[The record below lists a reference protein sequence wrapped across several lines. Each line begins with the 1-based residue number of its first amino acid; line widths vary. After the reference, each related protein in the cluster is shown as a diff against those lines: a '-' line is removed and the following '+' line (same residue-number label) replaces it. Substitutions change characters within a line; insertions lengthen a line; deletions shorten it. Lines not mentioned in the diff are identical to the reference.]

1 MFRNSY
7 VFDDVL
13 LVPKKTNVSSRKEI
27 NISVNLERIGRL
39 SIPIISANTQWCT
52 EDSMASEMARMGGL
66 GIIHRM
72 CTLETQISYV
82 RSVKSISNIISEK
95 DFLPTLDHNG
105 YLKVGAAVGIIGDYF
120 DRATQLVKSGVDF
133 LTVDIAHGHS
143 TQAIRAIKQ
152 LNKSFPEIPIIA
164 GNVATAQ
171 GVIDLASAGASIIK
185 VGIGPGSVC
194 TTRSVTGAGIPQLTA
209 IIDCVEA
216 AKELNVSIIA
226 DGGIKTS
233 GDIVKALAAGASCV
247 MLGRM
252 LAGTTE
258 SAAQLIEIDG
268 KKYKATKGF
277 VTFGTKLELQR
288 LRGQKIKKEEYIRY
302 VPEGVEA
309 CFKYIGPLREYLYQL
324 IGGIQSGFSY
334 SGAINYNELRNNH
347 EFIQVSPQTHQEN
360 IPHALNIYGTPPI
373 DYKKEVI
380 QNND

>member
-1 MFRNSY
+1 MFRKSY

-13 LVPKKTNVSSRKEI
+13 LVPKLTNVSSRKEI
-27 NISVNLERIGRL
+27 NISINLNPIGPL
-39 SIPIISANTQWCT
+39 NIPIISANTQWCT

-72 CTLETQISYV
+72 CTIETQINYV
-82 RSVKSISNIISEK
+82 RSVKSILNIKSEK
-95 DFLPTLDHNG
+95 DFLPTLDENG
-105 YLKVGAAVGIIGDYF
+105 LLKVGAAVGIIGDYF
-120 DRATQLVKSGVDF
+120 DRATQLIKSGADF
-133 LTVDIAHGHS
+133 LLVDVAHGHS
-143 TQAIRAIKQ
+143 TQTIRAIKK
-152 LNKSFPEIPIIA
+152 LNKHFPEIAIIA

-209 IIDCVEA
+209 IMDCVEA
-216 AKELNVSIIA
+216 AKTLNVSIIA
-226 DGGIKTS
+226 DGGIKSS
-233 GDIVKALAAGASCV
+233 GDIVKALAAGASAV

-258 SAAQLIEIDG
+258 SAAKLIEIDG

-288 LRGQKIKKEEYIRY
+288 LRGQKIQKEEYIRY

-309 CFKYIGPLREYLYQL
+309 CFEYIGPLREYLYQL

-334 SGAINYNELRNNH
+334 SGAINYNELRKNH
-347 EFIQVSPQTHQEN
+347 EFIQVSPQTYQEN

>member
-13 LVPKKTNVSSRKEI
+13 LIPKLTNIYSRKEI
-27 NISVNLERIGRL
+27 NLSVNLNRIGQL
-39 SIPIISANTQWCT
+39 NIPIISANTQWCT

-72 CTLETQISYV
+72 CTIETQISHV
-82 RSVKSISNIISEK
+82 RSVKSLLNIQSEK
-95 DFLPTLDHNG
+95 DFLPTLDNHG
-105 YLKVGAAVGIIGDYF
+105 YLKVGAAVGIIDDYF
-120 DRATQLVKSGVDF
+120 DRATQLIQSGADF
-133 LTVDIAHGHS
+133 ITVDVAHGHS
-143 TQAIRAIKQ
+143 TQVIRAIKK
-152 LNKSFPEIPIIA
+152 LNNNFPEIPIIA

-171 GVIDLASAGASIIK
+171 GVIDLAHAGASIIK

-209 IIDCVEA
+209 IMDCVEA
-216 AKELNVSIIA
+216 AKKCNVSIIA
-226 DGGIKTS
+226 DGGIKSS

-258 SAAQLIEIDG
+258 SAAQLIEIEG

-288 LRGQKIKKEEYIRY
+288 LRGQKIQKEEYIRY

-309 CFKYIGPLREYLYQL
+309 CFEYIGPLREYLYQL

-334 SGAINYNELRNNH
+334 SGAINYNELRKNH
-347 EFIQVSPQTHQEN
+347 EFIKVSSQTHHEN
-360 IPHALNIYGTPPI
+360 VPHALSIYGTPPI

-380 QNND
+380 QKND